1 MDQINL
7 DGKDYEVA
15 DLSDQAQYFVRQIS
29 DLQEQVNT
37 HKFKLDQANLCM
49 QAFVANL
56 RQEIAQGSADD
67 EGPAFEFEEE
77 EEGAE

>member
-15 DLSDQAQYFVRQIS
+15 DLSEQAQYFVRQIG

-49 QAFVANL
+49 QAFV
-56 RQEIAQGSADD
+56 QGSADD

-77 EEGAE
+77 EEGDE

>member
-37 HKFKLDQANLCM
+37 HRFKLDQANLGM
-49 QAFVANL
+49 QAFIANL
-56 RQEIAQGSADD
+56 RNEIAQNEESSED
-67 EGPAFEFEEE
+67 PAFEFEV